1 MHYSNWRLREW
12 DQEPQQVK
20 AWGNDGWHCHKW
32 LVLICSSCVGASELA
47 ASRSADTTSVL
58 HVQALTWYCFALDLR
73 HCKVAKMCE
82 PVTMPFFA
90 IFFPILGWYSW
101 WKKSKLPAGMAGQR
115 ANGWPC
121 TALQGHSRGPRREE
135 SQWRFRWF
143 QRIAFFQA
151 QRALEFE
158 TAEVPNRSYQVIT
171 SKFHDAFERQN

>member
-20 AWGNDGWHCHKW
+20 AWGNDGWHCHEW

-82 PVTMPFFA
+82 LVTMPFFPM
-90 IFFPILGWYSW
+90 FFLFYLGWYSW
-101 WKKSKLPAGMAGQR
+101 WKTS
-115 ANGWPC
+115 NC
-121 TALQGHSRGPRREE
+121 HHDLQGRSGRMDGLARLSRAIHEAPEERSPSDDSDDFNSWRFSRHNEHSSLKPRRC
-135 SQWRFRWF
+135 QTDH
-143 QRIAFFQA
+143 IK
-151 QRALEFE
+151 
-158 TAEVPNRSYQVIT
+158 V
-171 SKFHDAFERQN
+171 